1 MEFLLTSTSWGVE
14 NRIPNAVIKKYTKRE
29 VRTCSTFEEFDKRFS
44 RREGTW
50 LSKGVN
56 HKTSKGRIQR
66 EFPNGAEGHFIEINS
81 IEELLEFQREVRS
94 ELIITFATDNESIQ
108 LKMLFYKRLRNFT
121 TERFLTFRESDW
133 KFFIRDLVNE
143 FAH

>member
-1 MEFLLTSTSWGVE
+1 MEFLLTSTSGGVE
-14 NRIPNAVIKKYTKRE
+14 NQIPNAIIKKYTKRE

-81 IEELLEFQREVRS
+81 IEELLEFQREVIS
-94 ELIITFATDNESIQ
+94 ELIITSATDNESIPAIEI
-108 LKMLFYKRLRNFT
+108 YNDY
-121 TERFLTFRESDW
+121 RE
-133 KFFIRDLVNE
+133 
-143 FAH
+143 

>member
-1 MEFLLTSTSWGVE
+1 MEFLLTSTAGYVE
-14 NRIPNAVIKKYTKRE
+14 NRIPNAIIKKYTKRE

-44 RREGTW
+44 WREGTW

-81 IEELLEFQREVRS
+81 IEELLEFKKKVGS
-94 ELIITFATDNESIQ
+94 ELIITSAFDNELIPAIEI
-108 LKMLFYKRLRNFT
+108 YNYY
-121 TERFLTFRESDW
+121 RE
-133 KFFIRDLVNE
+133 
-143 FAH
+143 

>member
-1 MEFLLTSTSWGVE
+1 MEFFIRSTSGGVE
-14 NRIPNAVIKKYTKRE
+14 NKISNTIIKKYTKRE

-66 EFPNGAEGHFIEINS
+66 EFPNGAEGYFIEIDS
-81 IEELLEFQREVRS
+81 IEELLELQKEVRS
-94 ELIITFATDNESIQ
+94 ELIITSATDNESIPAIEI
-108 LKMLFYKRLRNFT
+108 YNDY
-121 TERFLTFRESDW
+121 RE
-133 KFFIRDLVNE
+133 
-143 FAH
+143 

>member
-1 MEFLLTSTSWGVE
+1 MDFLLTSTSGEVE
-14 NRIPNAVIKKYTKRE
+14 KQIPNTTIKKYTKRE

-81 IEELLEFQREVRS
+81 IEELLEFQRKVES
-94 ELIITFATDNESIQ
+94 ELIIASATNNESIPAIEI
-108 LKMLFYKRLRNFT
+108 YNYY
-121 TERFLTFRESDW
+121 RE
-133 KFFIRDLVNE
+133 
-143 FAH
+143 